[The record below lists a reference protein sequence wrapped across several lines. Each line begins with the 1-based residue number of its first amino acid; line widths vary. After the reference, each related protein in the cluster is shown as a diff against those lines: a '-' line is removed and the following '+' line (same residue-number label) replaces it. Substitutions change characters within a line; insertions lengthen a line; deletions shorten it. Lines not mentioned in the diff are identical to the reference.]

1 MQGIGLEIQD
11 LLKPLLEGLVPF
23 LPGDTFPILFQMEMM
38 QRSLIASLMVAIVAG
53 VLGVF
58 LIIQNLSLIGD
69 GLAHVSFG
77 GVAVAI
83 VLGATNPLWY
93 ALLFSVIAAI
103 LIHELQARDI
113 LTGDASI
120 AIFLTGVLS
129 VGLISLTVWGGG
141 VTADI
146 HSYLFGS
153 QLLIDKDTLNWI
165 TYVCIFVMVTMILI
179 GPSLLA
185 CIIDPLAARVQGL
198 PVKGIGL
205 LFSIVTAGAV
215 VTMVKVVGALLVTA
229 LLVTPAATAQLVGNS
244 FRSCL
249 LWTQVFGIT
258 SLLGGL
264 YISSE
269 MGAGSG
275 SAIALFA
282 ALLFAFVAISKT
294 TINAFSHSNDN

>member
-1 MQGIGLEIQD
+1 
-11 LLKPLLEGLVPF
+11 
-23 LPGDTFPILFQMEMM
+23 MEMM
-38 QRSLIASLMVAIVAG
+38 QRSLNRLLNGNNCCWNSRSIS
-53 VLGVF
+53 
-58 LIIQNLSLIGD
+58 IIQNLSLIGD

-129 VGLISLTVWGGG
+129 IGLISLTVWGGG

-153 QLLIDKDTLNWI
+153 QLLIDKDNLNWI
-165 TYVCIFVMVTMILI
+165 ATVCIFALIFMAFI

-185 CIIDPLAARVQGL
+185 CVSLTLWLQGYRDYQSKELAFFSGII
-198 PVKGIGL
+198 
-205 LFSIVTAGAV
+205 TAGAV
-215 VTMVKVVGALLVTA
+215 VTMVKVVGVIGYCTISYSCGYGTTSWQQFPFMHDCGRNSLELLH
-229 LLVTPAATAQLVGNS
+229 
-244 FRSCL
+244 C
-249 LWTQVFGIT
+249 
-258 SLLGGL
+258 
-264 YISSE
+264 
-269 MGAGSG
+269 
-275 SAIALFA
+275 
-282 ALLFAFVAISKT
+282 
-294 TINAFSHSNDN
+294 

>member
-113 LTGDASI
+113 LPGT
-120 AIFLTGVLS
+120 LP
-129 VGLISLTVWGGG
+129 
-141 VTADI
+141 
-146 HSYLFGS
+146 
-153 QLLIDKDTLNWI
+153 LL
-165 TYVCIFVMVTMILI
+165 Y
-179 GPSLLA
+179 S
-185 CIIDPLAARVQGL
+185 
-198 PVKGIGL
+198 
-205 LFSIVTAGAV
+205 
-215 VTMVKVVGALLVTA
+215 
-229 LLVTPAATAQLVGNS
+229 
-244 FRSCL
+244 
-249 LWTQVFGIT
+249 
-258 SLLGGL
+258 
-264 YISSE
+264 
-269 MGAGSG
+269 
-275 SAIALFA
+275 
-282 ALLFAFVAISKT
+282 
-294 TINAFSHSNDN
+294 